1 MSSALI
7 PNVWYSQ
14 LVGDEARDTRDR
26 DRPYLQL
33 GQFLSTARRDAGLT
47 RNEVIDRLQASRPVS
62 YPMLANLESGRR
74 RLSDDLLVYLAPALG
89 VTEDALRV
97 LRDETDGARA
107 NQGVSQR
114 ESARRLR
121 EARNRLAH
129 QRPEKLTSDQAVE
142 RLYGQILQQSQELE
156 VLSRAVGGAGS
167 RDFDG
172 RSGRIAGVVTDLR
185 ALDEN
190 ALDKVHA
197 FIQGLLAA
205 QGRQVSAVDPLASVP
220 FVRVPEGPFGP
231 RQTFTLPDWMLAMP
245 DAAHAQAEAR
255 DLGERLPVFEQ
266 LVEEPRSIGR
276 RIAERMLTATT
287 ETAPQLA
294 YNWPSPRVLAAAA
307 ETGLYLR
314 PKGRIERGQVSV
326 YDWIRFVTYG
336 SVQESQKVDSLV
348 ALWVTRMV
356 FVAGVTRGPSTHA
369 VNSFIEECLPYA
381 RELTARSP
389 RSAVE
394 AT

>member
-1 MSSALI
+1 MFLSRTI
-7 PNVWYSQ
+7 WYSHR
-14 LVGDEARDTRDR
+14 VGDEARDTRDQ

-33 GQFLSTARRDAGLT
+33 GRFLSTARRDAGLT

-74 RLSDDLLVYLAPALG
+74 RLSDDLLVHLAPALG

-97 LRDETDGARA
+97 LRDETDEARA

-129 QRPEKLTSDQAVE
+129 QRTEKMTSDQAVE

-167 RDFDG
+167 GDFDG
-172 RSGRIAGVVTDLR
+172 RSGRIASVVTDLR

-190 ALDKVHA
+190 ALDQVHA
-197 FIQGLLAA
+197 FIKGLLAA

-231 RQTFTLPDWMLAMP
+231 RQTLTLPDWMLAMP

-255 DLGERLPVFEQ
+255 ELGERHPVFEQ
-266 LVEEPRSIGR
+266 RVEEPRSIGR
-276 RIAERMLTATT
+276 RIADRMLTAAA

-294 YNWPSPRVLAAAA
+294 YSWPSPRVLAAAA
-307 ETGLYLR
+307 EAGLYLR

-336 SVQESQKVDSLV
+336 QVRESRKVDSLV

-356 FVAGVTRGPSTHA
+356 FIAGVTRGPSTHA

-389 RSAVE
+389 RSAFE